1 MSTYDPTYS
10 SQMVEG
16 EAPTH
21 MRHIKSVIKDPAPT
35 FMRMIVLEVISDP
48 YIVDDNKISYWRH
61 VLHVSNYHY
70 SNLLPRNTVIAQRV
84 KTSRV
89 PTSQPMFLFP
99 FFPSHL
105 SLPCKPG
112 EMVWAMFEDPNAKE
126 KDLGFWFCRVS
137 EPHIGDDVN
146 HSHVGTKLDQTNVE
160 SLIGRSAGPK
170 EPIYELRNGVATING
185 RGEKVTKDGTEII
198 DPPSVF
204 NNIEVFE
211 QLITTT
217 DSSKLMQYESIPRF
231 RKRPGDIAIEG
242 SNNSLIVLGTDRP
255 GPIADYTFLENLQP
269 DEQNPGAIPSI
280 SGINA
285 TSKITGSAGSID
297 LVVGRGTL
305 PSTGGTASSTI
316 SLVSSTTDKPEEIK
330 KEIAKYPLEKVSPT
344 EGDPDL
350 INDRSRVLIS
360 QRTSVDSN
368 FGTAGYN
375 SKFQIS
381 DSSEGDAAVTIKTD
395 KVRIIARSDISLIV
409 SNFLYTPT
417 SIDNMTPG
425 YKLDE
430 TDQSKW
436 ASITIKTNGDIVFK
450 PSEMGMIKLGGDDAD
465 RAILCTA
472 RPALSSSGGVESTP
486 IATTGGGF
494 VGTTGGN
501 FDNDAVLGNKL
512 PDLGTFAS
520 KVLVTASQ

>member
-1 MSTYDPTYS
+1 MSTYDPTYA
-10 SQMVEG
+10 SQMAEG

-21 MRHIKSVIKDPAPT
+21 MRHIKSVVKDPAST

-48 YIVDDNKISYWRH
+48 YIVDDDKISYWRH
-61 VLHVSNYHY
+61 ILHVSNYHY
-70 SNLLPRNTVIAQRV
+70 SNLLPRNTIIAQRV
-84 KTSRV
+84 KTARI

-146 HSHVGTKLDQTNVE
+146 HTHVGTKLDQTNVE
-160 SLIGRSAGPK
+160 SLIQRSAGGK
-170 EPIYELRNGVATING
+170 EPVYELRNGVAAING
-185 RGEKVTKDGTEII
+185 RGEKVTKDGTAII
-198 DPPSVF
+198 NPPSTF

-217 DSSKLMQYESIPRF
+217 DASRLMQYESVPRF

-269 DEQNPGAIPSI
+269 DEQNPGAIPNI
-280 SGINA
+280 AGINA
-285 TSKITGSAGSID
+285 TSAITGSAGSID
-297 LVVGRGTL
+297 LVAGRGIL
-305 PSTGGTASSTI
+305 PATGGTPVSTI
-316 SLVSSTTDKPEEIK
+316 SLLSSTTDKPQEIK

-360 QRTSVDSN
+360 QRTTVDSN

-375 SKFQIS
+375 SQFKIG
-381 DSSEGDAAVTIKTD
+381 DSNEGDAAITIKTD

-409 SNFLYTPT
+409 TNFQYTPT
-417 SIDNMTPG
+417 SIDNTTAG
-425 YKLDE
+425 YKADN
-430 TDQSKW
+430 TADQTKW
-436 ASITIKTNGDIVFK
+436 ASITIKTNGDIVFT
-450 PSEMGMIKLGGDDAD
+450 PSKEGYIKLGGDDAKK
-465 RAILCTA
+465 AIICT
-472 RPALSSSGGVESTP
+472 
-486 IATTGGGF
+486 
-494 VGTTGGN
+494 
-501 FDNDAVLGNKL
+501 DYDAQPEKGQVKAKGPLG
-512 PDLGTFAS
+512 P
-520 KVLVTASQ
+520 VLVTNDGASFGSGATNQGKVATKILVK